1 MNKLTLTLFL
11 LTAIPPLPAQLL
23 HFGVKGGIP
32 LNEALEAGG
41 TFKTVSKHWTLG
53 PTLDIKLPAGFG
65 LEADLLYRRVG
76 YTDTA
81 LGKDSN
87 AGQFNIPILL
97 KYHFPGHGM
106 ARLYVEG
113 GVAFRAITDVPYLA
127 KGQTQGGVLGAGI
140 RYDLK
145 AVKITPELRF
155 TRWADDMFSYK
166 NTVSA
171 LSSRKTQ
178 AELLVGISF

>member
-1 MNKLTLTLFL
+1 MRITTITLLCL
-11 LTAIPPLPAQLL
+11 AALPAPAQLL
-23 HFGVKGGIP
+23 SFGAKGGIP
-32 LNEALEAGG
+32 LNEVLDAGG
-41 TFKTVSKHWTLG
+41 SFKTVSKHWTLG
-53 PTLDIKLPAGFG
+53 PTVELKLPAGFG

-87 AGQFNIPILL
+87 SGAFTVPILL
-97 KYHFPGHGM
+97 KYHFPSRSM

-113 GVAFRAITDVPYLA
+113 GFAYRALTDVPLLA
-127 KGQTQGGVLGAGI
+127 KGQTQGGVVGAGV

-145 AVKITPELRF
+145 AVKISPEIRF
-155 TRWADDMFSYK
+155 TRWSDDMFHYTS
-166 NTVSA
+166 VGSS
-171 LSSRKTQ
+171 LSSKKTQ